1 MISYLTAT
9 TQSDTQNIHMYD
21 IVSSLSK
28 LKKYTIFD
36 QPTLF
41 LVFKTANMSEKQEV
55 AILEMGWHGPIWI
68 WSSFHLF
75 LSLQPQ

>member
-1 MISYLTAT
+1 
-9 TQSDTQNIHMYD
+9 MYD

-55 AILEMGWHGPIWI
+55 AILEMG
-68 WSSFHLF
+68 
-75 LSLQPQ
+75 